1 MTVAH
6 LLRVTLEPLDLDRD
20 LALLHAWVTHPRSAF
35 WLMQGASVA
44 EVASEYAAI
53 AADPHHAAWLGRVGG
68 EPAFLA
74 ETYDPALSA
83 HSPVRDLPDLRPGD
97 LGMHVLV
104 APPAGEPVPGFT
116 RRVFGAV
123 LDHCFADPAVRRV
136 VVEPDARNGAIRAM
150 NTAFGFREVRTVSL
164 TTPVEKEAVLSVLD
178 RPADLSAGP
187 PPDLPAASHLT
198 PDHLARA
205 QRHLVTKALSEL
217 AHERLLSPVPLGSA
231 GDRWELVSPDGRA
244 RYTFRA
250 QRLALEH
257 WAVDPASVER
267 TLDGEP
273 APLDVQELVVE
284 LAPLLGIPDGL
295 LPTYLEELAAT
306 LASAAWKLEHSA
318 LGVDDLLAALEG
330 PAAAGYQ
337 ALESAMTEGHPGF
350 LANNGRIGFG
360 VDDHAAY
367 SPEAGAPVRLVW
379 VAARRDHTR
388 LSLAADLTEQQLWEI
403 ELDEETR
410 VGFEKR
416 LRDLGLD
423 PGDYLYLPVHP
434 WQWRRKVAV
443 TFSPDVARRDLVLL
457 GDGPDDYQAQQ
468 SIRTFFNT
476 SRPERHYV
484 KTALAVQN
492 MGFLRGLSPAY
503 MGPTPAINDWVAGL
517 VDGDEELRACGFS
530 VLRERAAIGYTGDA
544 YHRLAERAGVRSPYQ
559 KMLAALWRESPLPR
573 LGKDERLVTMAA
585 LLHRDGDGRAFVS
598 ALVERSGLPARE
610 WVRRWLDAYVR
621 PVAHCLVAHELAF
634 MPHGENLVLVLR
646 DAAVDRVLMKD
657 VGEEVAVMDDQPLPP
672 EVERIRADVPQDVR
686 ALALHTDVFDGVLR
700 HVAAILHL
708 DGVLDEAAFWAEVRD
723 CLVRHRDD
731 HPELAARHAA
741 YDLLRGEFRHSC
753 LNRLQLRNT
762 LQMVDITD
770 QAESLMYAGTLANP
784 VAQTGPAGVV
794 DSGA

>member
-1 MTVAH
+1 MTPSSAGT
-6 LLRVTLEPLDLDRD
+6 TLEPLDLDRD
-20 LALLHAWVTHPRSAF
+20 LGLLHRWVTHPRSAF
-35 WLMQGASVA
+35 WLMQGATVQDVA
-44 EVASEYAAI
+44 AEYAAI
-53 AADPHHAAWLGRVGG
+53 ADDPHHHAWLGRVGG

-74 ETYDPALSA
+74 ETYDPVRSGQ
-83 HSPVRDLPDLRPGD
+83 SPVADLPDLRPGD

-104 APPAGEPVPGFT
+104 APPTGDPVPGFT
-116 RRVFGAV
+116 RRVFAAV

-150 NTAFGFREVRTVSL
+150 NTAFGFRELRTVHL

-178 RPADLSAGP
+178 RPSPLPTPS
-187 PPDLPAASHLT
+187 PAATGRASDLRADHLA
-198 PDHLARA
+198 PAHLARA

-217 AHERLLSPVPLGSA
+217 SHERLLEPVATTPGA
-231 GDRWELVSPDGRA
+231 WELASPDGRA
-244 RYTFRA
+244 TYRFRA
-250 QRLALEH
+250 ERLALEH

-273 APLDVQELVVE
+273 APLDVQDLVVE

-306 LASAAWKLEHSA
+306 LASAAWKLEHSTRSA
-318 LGVDDLLAALEG
+318 EELLDTLLER
-330 PAAAGYQ
+330 PAAEGYQ
-337 ALESAMTEGHPGF
+337 AVEAAMTEGHPGF

-379 VAARRDHTR
+379 VAARREHTR
-388 LSLAADLTEQQLWEI
+388 LSLSADLTEDALWAA
-403 ELDEETR
+403 ELDDDTR

-423 PGDYLYLPVHP
+423 PGEYLYLPLHP
-434 WQWRRKVAV
+434 WQWRSRVAV
-443 TFSPDVARRDLVLL
+443 TFAPDVARRDLVPL
-457 GDGPDDYQAQQ
+457 GEGPDHYRAQQ

-476 SRPERHYV
+476 SRPGRHYV

-517 VDGDEELRACGFS
+517 VEGDPELRACGFT

-544 YHRLAERAGVRSPYQ
+544 YHRLAERQGVRSPYQ

-573 LGKDERLVTMAA
+573 LAEGERLATMAS

-598 ALVERSGLPARE
+598 ALVARSGLPARE

-646 DAAVDRVLMKD
+646 DGVVGRVVMKD

-686 ALALHTDVFDGVLR
+686 ALALHTDVLDGVLR

-708 DGVLDEAAFWAEVRD
+708 DGVLDERAFWAEVRD
-723 CLVRHRDD
+723 CLVRHRED
-731 HPELAARHAA
+731 HPELAERHAA
-741 YDLLRGEFRHSC
+741 YDLLRAEFRHSC

-762 LQMVDITD
+762 LQMVDIAD
-770 QAESLMYAGTLANP
+770 QAESLMYAGTLVNP
-784 VAQTGPAGVV
+784 VGVLDSPA
-794 DSGA
+794 